1 MKTLKILSENA
12 KGLFTDKNSQNDLS
26 TEVKKLFEKGE
37 TKIKIEANGKDLI
50 LKGYLKRGETSTN
63 SPFTYIGE
71 NKKFICAELR
81 KYFGF
86 PTYTKIHTEKVKT
99 FSVVNLE
106 LATMEQ
112 LKELQ
117 KQIESE
123 LQKREQQKQK
133 KIAELQKQLADLQNA

>member
-26 TEVKKLFEKGE
+26 TEVKKLFDKGE

-81 KYFGF
+81 KYFGL
-86 PTYTKIHTEKVKT
+86 PTYTKSHAEKVKT

-106 LATMEQ
+106 LATAEQ
-112 LKELQ
+112 LKDLQ
-117 KQIESE
+117 KQIAEE
-123 LQKREQQKQK
+123 LQKREENRQKR
-133 KIAELQKQLADLQNA
+133 IAELKKQLEELQNA